1 MPINSV
7 MKSLTYVKTDYIKFS
22 RDDGVERDTMLFL
35 KHRELFSVMIGL
47 LKVLMVEF
55 NVSIEIMEKYQEEF
69 LQTGGKKV

>member
-1 MPINSV
+1 
-7 MKSLTYVKTDYIKFS
+7 
-22 RDDGVERDTMLFL
+22 MLFL

-69 LQTGGKKV
+69 LQTGGKKA